1 MQFLIFYSVYSKNK
15 RAKNCLKWSYFRFYF
30 IEFRGKDIQQKTFTQ
45 YAEGEFKKLSIT
57 RKKTVTTWKY
67 NTYWVRNHFVPNPI
81 NSKFI
86 RLKKFSK
93 NIFLLQQNIEKVRT
107 NKKNLWCSTEIFN
120 LTAASQLVSW
130 SNTSTLFNYFDKK
143 AVTF

>member
-1 MQFLIFYSVYSKNK
+1 MTWFLIMNKSVQEIFLPCESLYLNESFNHIPTQCADGKFNK
-15 RAKNCLKWSYFRFYF
+15 IVYN
-30 IEFRGKDIQQKTFTQ
+30 
-45 YAEGEFKKLSIT
+45 KKKI
-57 RKKTVTTWKY
+57 VTAWKF
-67 NTYWVRNHFVPNPI
+67 NTYWVKNHFVPNPI

-107 NKKNLWCSTEIFN
+107 NKKNLWCSTENFN

-130 SNTSTLFNYFDKK
+130 SNNSTLFNYFVKK

>member
-1 MQFLIFYSVYSKNK
+1 M
-15 RAKNCLKWSYFRFYF
+15 SYFWNYSGVPNSRVGWNKQV
-30 IEFRGKDIQQKTFTQ
+30 GKKITAYLINKSQCAD
-45 YAEGEFKKLSIT
+45 GEFNKIVYNKKKI
-57 RKKTVTTWKY
+57 VTAWKF

-107 NKKNLWCSTEIFN
+107 NKKNLWCSTENFN